1 MVACGIS
8 GGRCASASRGKRI
21 TATAVA
27 RSRGSGGEG
36 SRGGGSGEAGRW
48 VLRERGVERGYG
60 SARDC
65 GERRTGERGAGKGT
79 GLPGGAGV
87 AASSVERR
95 REAGRVAG
103 RAELGRAGVS
113 ARAGPLRR

>member
-21 TATAVA
+21 TATA
-27 RSRGSGGEG
+27 GGEG
-36 SRGGGSGEAGRW
+36 SGGGGSGEAGRW
-48 VLRERGVERGYG
+48 VLRERGVEQGYG

-87 AASSVERR
+87 AASSGERR
-95 REAGRVAG
+95 QEAGRVAG
-103 RAELGRAGVS
+103 RAELGRAGMS
-113 ARAGPLRR
+113 ARTGPR